1 MLTTLALI
9 ALALVAWAAF
19 SLVAGIAV
27 GSLLRRGKPAPDVRR
42 HPAPP
47 RLVQPAA

>member
-1 MLTTLALI
+1 MLSIIVLT
-9 ALALVAWAAF
+9 ALALLAWSAL

-27 GSLLRRGKPAPDVRR
+27 GSLLRRRQPPADVRR

-47 RLVQPAA
+47 KLVQPAA